1 MKHWF
6 RIFMFTFCG
15 LFLCALI
22 FLSLSSQSRF
32 TALCDRFFKEEM
44 AANTLTLHYT
54 VAEPEAYNITGNEI
68 TLGSENADSAAK
80 RRSLLRHFLTLQT
93 IARNSLT
100 EEDRIT
106 YDLLQDC
113 LKTELER
120 QKFSLLE
127 EPLVPSIG
135 IQSQLPILLA
145 EYKFE
150 TEEDVLVYLK
160 LLSCVPQYFDSVIS
174 FETEKCRAGLFM
186 DEETAKELIAYCDEF
201 LREKASHFLVKTFVE
216 RLEGLKLSR
225 QKSDS
230 YQKENISLLNS
241 SVFPAYEKLKNFLVS
256 LKQEGQYT
264 NGLYDLPKGTDYYS
278 FLLLSQIGVN
288 YSFEEIEAILE
299 EALQKDAA
307 LIAALEK
314 KNPELLKSSRTL
326 SIDVSNPAGLA
337 AYLKERCRKDFPE
350 IKDANVEIRDV
361 PKSMEPHLSPAFY
374 LVPAID
380 RCEENVVY
388 LNQGLLKKGLPFF
401 TTLAHES
408 YPGHL
413 YQTVYKN
420 ACDPHPVRRLLYYGG
435 YIEGWATYAEQLS
448 YRYAPI
454 SSEQAALLSAV
465 RSMTLNLYSH
475 LDLYVH
481 GYGWTEEDCRAYL
494 KKFGIT
500 GAASAHEIFMLVKQQ
515 PANYLTYYLGY
526 LEICRLKNEA
536 EKALGDDFELK
547 EFHKFLLDYGPA
559 PFWLLDD
566 YLKEWIREKV
576 NMGFS
581 ETENPIT
588 DHGLRNEQMKNHT
601 AGTASDGSILSVL
614 QFFIFRI
621 DSPELAIRKPPRMEI
636 SVIISPVRKSPRSI
650 VRP

>member
-1 MKHWF
+1 MFMKHRF
-6 RIFMFTFCG
+6 QIFMFTFCG

-22 FLSLSSQSRF
+22 YLSLSSQSRF

-44 AANTLTLHYT
+44 AGNTLTLHYT
-54 VAEPEAYNITGNEI
+54 VAKPETYNITGNEI
-68 TLGSENADSAAK
+68 TLGSENADNAAK
-80 RRSLLRHFLTLQT
+80 KRSLLKYFLSLQT
-93 IARNSLT
+93 IARNSLS
-100 EEDRIT
+100 ENDRIT

-160 LLSCVPQYFDSVIS
+160 LLSCVPHYFDSVIS
-174 FETEKCRAGLFM
+174 LETEKCGSGLFM
-186 DEETAKELIAYCDEF
+186 DEETAEELIAYCDEF
-201 LREKASHFLVKTFVE
+201 LKEKASHFLVKTFEE
-216 RLEGLKLSR
+216 RLDGLNLPG
-225 QKSDS
+225 QTYAS
-230 YQKENISLLNS
+230 YQKENLSLLNDH
-241 SVFPAYEKLKNFLVS
+241 VFPAYEKLKNFLTAS
-256 LKQEGQYT
+256 KQEGLYA
-264 NGLYDLPKGTDYYS
+264 NGLFYLPNGTDYYS
-278 FLLLSQIGVN
+278 FLLRSEIGVD

-314 KNPELLKSSRTL
+314 KNPTLLKSCQTL
-326 SIDVSNPAGLA
+326 SMDVSNPAGLT
-337 AYLKERCRKDFPE
+337 AYLKKRCQKDFPE
-350 IKDANVEIRDV
+350 IKDAAVEIRDV
-361 PKSMEPHLSPAFY
+361 PKSMESHLSPAFY

-388 LNQGLLKKGLPFF
+388 LNRGLLKKGLPFF

-413 YQTVYKN
+413 YQTVYEN
-420 ACDPHPVRRLLYYGG
+420 ASDPHPVRRLLYYGG

-448 YRYAPI
+448 YHYAPI

-481 GYGWTEEDCRAYL
+481 GYGWTEEDCRDYL

-536 EKALGDDFELK
+536 EKALGNDFELK
-547 EFHKFLLDYGPA
+547 EFHQFLLDYGPA

-566 YLKEWIREKV
+566 YLKEWIHEKTS
-576 NMGFS
+576 MGFS
-581 ETENPIT
+581 KTENP
-588 DHGLRNEQMKNHT
+588 MNH
-601 AGTASDGSILSVL
+601 DLSY
-614 QFFIFRI
+614 
-621 DSPELAIRKPPRMEI
+621 E
-636 SVIISPVRKSPRSI
+636 
-650 VRP
+650 

>member
-1 MKHWF
+1 MKHRF
-6 RIFMFTFCG
+6 QIFMFTFCG

-22 FLSLSSQSRF
+22 YLSLSSQSRF

-68 TLGSENADSAAK
+68 TLGSENADNAAK
-80 RRSLLRHFLTLQT
+80 KRSLLKYFLSLQT

-100 EEDRIT
+100 ENDRIT

-160 LLSCVPQYFDSVIS
+160 LLSCVPHYFDSIIS
-174 FETEKCRAGLFM
+174 LETEKCGSGLFM
-186 DEETAKELIAYCDEF
+186 DEETAEELIAYCDEF
-201 LREKASHFLVKTFVE
+201 LKEKASHFLVKTFEE
-216 RLEGLKLSR
+216 RLDGLNLPG
-225 QKSDS
+225 QTYAS
-230 YQKENISLLNS
+230 YQKENLSLLNDH
-241 SVFPAYEKLKNFLVS
+241 VFPAYEKLKNFLTAS
-256 LKQEGQYT
+256 SQEGLYA
-264 NGLYDLPKGTDYYS
+264 NGLFYLPNGTDYYS
-278 FLLLSQIGVN
+278 FLLRSEIGVD
-288 YSFEEIEAILE
+288 YSLEEIEIILE

-314 KNPELLKSSRTL
+314 KDPTLLKSCQTL
-326 SIDVSNPAGLA
+326 SMDVSNPAGLT
-337 AYLKERCRKDFPE
+337 AYLKKRCQKDFPE
-350 IKDANVEIRDV
+350 IKDAAVEIRDV
-361 PKSMEPHLSPAFY
+361 PKSMEAHLSPAFY

-388 LNQGLLKKGLPFF
+388 LNRGLLKKGLPFF

-413 YQTVYKN
+413 YQTVYEN
-420 ACDPHPVRRLLYYGG
+420 ASDPHPVRRLLYYGG

-448 YRYAPI
+448 YHYAPI

-481 GYGWTEEDCRAYL
+481 GYGWTEEDCRDYL

-536 EKALGDDFELK
+536 EKALGNDFELK

-566 YLKEWIREKV
+566 YLKEWIHEKTS
-576 NMGFS
+576 MGFS
-581 ETENPIT
+581 KTENP
-588 DHGLRNEQMKNHT
+588 MNH
-601 AGTASDGSILSVL
+601 DLSY
-614 QFFIFRI
+614 
-621 DSPELAIRKPPRMEI
+621 E
-636 SVIISPVRKSPRSI
+636 
-650 VRP
+650 

>member
-1 MKHWF
+1 MKHRF
-6 RIFMFTFCG
+6 QIFMFTFCG

-22 FLSLSSQSRF
+22 YLSLSSQSRF

-44 AANTLTLHYT
+44 AGNTLTLHYT
-54 VAEPEAYNITGNEI
+54 VAKPETYNITGNEI
-68 TLGSENADSAAK
+68 TLGSENADNAAK
-80 RRSLLRHFLTLQT
+80 KRSLLKYFLSLQT
-93 IARNSLT
+93 IARNSLS
-100 EEDRIT
+100 ENDRIT

-160 LLSCVPQYFDSVIS
+160 LLSCVPHYFDSVIS
-174 FETEKCRAGLFM
+174 LETEKCGSGLFM
-186 DEETAKELIAYCDEF
+186 DEETAEELIAYCDEF
-201 LREKASHFLVKTFVE
+201 LKEKASHFLVKTFEE
-216 RLEGLKLSR
+216 RLDGLNLPG
-225 QKSDS
+225 QTYAS
-230 YQKENISLLNS
+230 YQKENLSLLNDH
-241 SVFPAYEKLKNFLVS
+241 VFPAYEKLKNFLTVS
-256 LKQEGQYT
+256 RQEGRYA
-264 NGLYDLPKGTDYYS
+264 NGLFYLPNGTDYYS
-278 FLLLSQIGVN
+278 FLLRSEIGVD

-314 KNPELLKSSRTL
+314 KDPELLKSCQTL
-326 SIDVSNPAGLA
+326 SMDVSNPAGLT
-337 AYLKERCRKDFPE
+337 AYLKKRCQKDFPE
-350 IKDANVEIRDV
+350 IKDAAVEIRDV
-361 PKSMEPHLSPAFY
+361 PKSMESHLSPAFY

-388 LNQGLLKKGLPFF
+388 LNRGLLKKGLPFF

-413 YQTVYKN
+413 YQTVYEN
-420 ACDPHPVRRLLYYGG
+420 ASDPHPVRRLLYYGG

-448 YRYAPI
+448 YHYAPI

-481 GYGWTEEDCRAYL
+481 GYGWTEEDCRDYL

-500 GAASAHEIFMLVKQQ
+500 GAASAHEIFLLVKQQ

-536 EKALGDDFELK
+536 EKALGNDFELK
-547 EFHKFLLDYGPA
+547 EFHQFLLDYGPA

-566 YLKEWIREKV
+566 YLKEWIHEKTS
-576 NMGFS
+576 MGFS
-581 ETENPIT
+581 KTENP
-588 DHGLRNEQMKNHT
+588 MNH
-601 AGTASDGSILSVL
+601 DLSY
-614 QFFIFRI
+614 
-621 DSPELAIRKPPRMEI
+621 E
-636 SVIISPVRKSPRSI
+636 
-650 VRP
+650 